1 MENLILLQ
9 EPRQPARYLFSR
21 LNPSHIALILL
32 TCFYYL
38 ARFRRT
44 NGPRSWIR
52 ELSLFVLPRSILRP
66 TYTITHS
73 MRFTIDKNGNRVSA
87 RTVHRLLILS
97 PMWTWR
103 WSLRQARWPSVDRN
117 KLLGSWELSRIR
129 CLSTV
134 SSLLLC
140 WTGQLLTEYIV
151 RFVCLILILT
161 FRIISSTKV
170 YGRAYW
176 GSLGGLP
183 NQRSDIVYFIHI
195 HLGHK
200 SSKVSFRPILDG
212 RPELFLGY
220 EQ

>member
-52 ELSLFVLPRSILRP
+52 ELSLFVFPRSILRP

-140 WTGQLLTEYIV
+140 WTGQTPHGVHRPFCMSYFNINVSDYFLNQSLWESLLRIAGWASQPAV
-151 RFVCLILILT
+151 RYCVLYPHPPGT
-161 FRIISSTKV
+161 
-170 YGRAYW
+170 
-176 GSLGGLP
+176 
-183 NQRSDIVYFIHI
+183 
-195 HLGHK
+195 
-200 SSKVSFRPILDG
+200 
-212 RPELFLGY
+212 
-220 EQ
+220 